1 MKPVRI
7 LNKYSMIKYLL
18 IPAMGAIAMFTLFEY
33 FPSLPSNVKEFN
45 VKEFVGLT
53 IVFTASFIVDIA
65 IKDRILKHVVTLLIC
80 EATLVILLFFVFP
93 TLGV

>member
-7 LNKYSMIKYLL
+7 LNKYSTIKYLL
-18 IPAMGAIAMFTLFEY
+18 IPAMGAIAMFMLFEY
-33 FPSLPSNVKEFN
+33 FPSLPNNVK
-45 VKEFVGLT
+45 VFVGLT
-53 IVFTASFIVDIA
+53 IVFTASSIVDIA
-65 IKDRILKHVVTLLIC
+65 VVKDRILKHVVALLIC